1 MKTLTTIIGCL
12 IFLSTS
18 GQRITVTRVTSAT
31 EKVAPFY
38 FLPKTSVALE
48 IACKRVTKE
57 PGPLKA
63 YVALIGIDPADA
75 IQNKSIIYS
84 VDYSSI
90 GLVSKSVFDKNYVYK
105 IDIKKRFLSKNSMA
119 LEYLEGGFLKGV
131 DASSESNAIP
141 VITTILSSAA
151 KVVGSFIGTRA
162 LGLVQVKSPLALAE
176 DKYVSNAVVDKENL
190 GKAILLA
197 KSLFDIRSRRNDLI
211 SCCTFGGDIATLQKM
226 LDELQRQEDDIVAVF
241 AGTAETKI
249 IKQQF
254 EITPTD
260 KSSIELFKYDPSSGF
275 TMSRKDT

>member
-162 LGLVQVKSPLALAE
+162 PGLVVKSPLALAE
-176 DKYVSNAVVDKENL
+176 DEYPSKVGVEKENL

-197 KSLFDIRSRRNDLI
+197 RSLFDIRSRRNDLV